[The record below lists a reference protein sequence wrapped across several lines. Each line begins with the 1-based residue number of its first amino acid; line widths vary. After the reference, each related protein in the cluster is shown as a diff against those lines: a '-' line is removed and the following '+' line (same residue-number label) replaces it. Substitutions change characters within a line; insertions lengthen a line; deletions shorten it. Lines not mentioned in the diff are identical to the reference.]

1 MRFVNPD
8 LDRVT
13 LMQDPKTTVTEVI
26 RKIIC
31 DKYGLEGD
39 SEIDN
44 MIDDIYTTI
53 LKIKI

>member
-8 LDRVT
+8 INKIT
-13 LMQDPKTTVTEVI
+13 LTKEPKAVVTEVL

-31 DKYGLEGD
+31 DKYGLEGN

-44 MIDDIYTTI
+44 MIDDIYTEMLNI
-53 LKIKI
+53 RI

>member
-13 LMQDPKTTVTEVI
+13 LMKEPKSTVTEAI

-44 MIDDIYTTI
+44 MINDIYTEI
-53 LKIKI
+53 LKILI

>member
-1 MRFVNPD
+1 MRFINPD
-8 LDRVT
+8 IDKVT
-13 LMQDPKTTVTEVI
+13 LMKDPKIPVTEVI

-53 LKIKI
+53 LKIEI

>member
-53 LKIKI
+53 LKIEI

>member
-1 MRFVNPD
+1 MRFINPD
-8 LDRVT
+8 IDKVT

-39 SEIDN
+39 ADIDC
-44 MIDDIYTTI
+44 MINDIYTEI
-53 LKIKI
+53 LNIRI

>member
-1 MRFVNPD
+1 MRFINPD
-8 LDRVT
+8 IDKVT

-39 SEIDN
+39 AEIDC
-44 MIDDIYTTI
+44 MINDIYTEI
-53 LKIKI
+53 LNIKI